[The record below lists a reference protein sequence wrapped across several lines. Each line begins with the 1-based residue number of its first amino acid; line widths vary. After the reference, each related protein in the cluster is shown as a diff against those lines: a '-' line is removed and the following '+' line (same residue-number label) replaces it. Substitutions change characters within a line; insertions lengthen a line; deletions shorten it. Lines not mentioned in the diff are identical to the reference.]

1 MTDSLGDT
9 LMILVA
15 TGTVGGLT
23 YWAVSVWS
31 VYRKKKLIR
40 RINFNMKYRGY
51 MQGNEPTA
59 YRPVPDKEWNMGQR
73 VQDDV

>member
-40 RINFNMKYRGY
+40 HINFNMKYRRY
-51 MQGNEPTA
+51 NRGNQS
-59 YRPVPDKEWNMGQR
+59 PDWNMGKR